1 MVEAV
6 RIITMT
12 MIMTAVMT
20 AEIPVT
26 EEASE
31 VAEQD
36 VISELT
42 KILNFVIMTKIN
54 SVRE

>member
-20 AEIPVT
+20 EEIPVT

-42 KILNFVIMTKIN
+42 KILNFAIMTKIN

>member
-12 MIMTAVMT
+12 MIMTAVMI

-42 KILNFVIMTKIN
+42 KFLNFAIMTKIN

>member
-1 MVEAV
+1 
-6 RIITMT
+6 
-12 MIMTAVMT
+12 MTAVMT

-36 VISELT
+36 EIFELT
-42 KILNFVIMTKIN
+42 KILNFAIMTKIN